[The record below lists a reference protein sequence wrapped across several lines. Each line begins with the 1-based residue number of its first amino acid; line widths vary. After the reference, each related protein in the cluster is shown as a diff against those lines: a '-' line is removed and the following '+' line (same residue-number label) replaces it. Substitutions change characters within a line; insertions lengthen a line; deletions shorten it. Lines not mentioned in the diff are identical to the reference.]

1 MLGFVT
7 PTRRQIEKPK
17 EQLDSI
23 CYSRIYVLFIFMKN
37 GLHNLRAFIHSFI
50 ILVLKMHSNSK
61 TIIVRMK
68 IREWATKRE
77 QNIAPEMLPPPF
89 VDGILSNDASI
100 LFLLFSYNKQ
110 PHRKC
115 LVLQVDVLRG
125 SSSQTHT
132 QPNKVNVAS
141 SGNSFF
147 N

>member
-23 CYSRIYVLFIFMKN
+23 YYSRFYVLFIFTNN
-37 GLHNLRAFIHSFI
+37 GLHNLRTFIHSFI

-68 IREWATKRE
+68 IREWATMHKRE
-77 QNIAPEMLPPPF
+77 QNIALEMLPPPF
-89 VDGILSNDASI
+89 LDGILSNDASI

-115 LVLQVDVLRG
+115 LVL
-125 SSSQTHT
+125 
-132 QPNKVNVAS
+132 
-141 SGNSFF
+141 
-147 N
+147 

>member
-50 ILVLKMHSNSK
+50 FFFHFFNIILVLKMHSNSK
-61 TIIVRMK
+61 TIIARMK
-68 IREWATKRE
+68 IREWATKHKRE
-77 QNIAPEMLPPPF
+77 QNIALEMLPPPF
-89 VDGILSNDASI
+89 LDGILSNDASI

-115 LVLQVDVLRG
+115 LVL
-125 SSSQTHT
+125 
-132 QPNKVNVAS
+132 
-141 SGNSFF
+141 
-147 N
+147 